1 MTLRSSATTSRKN
14 RNSRPKSPTRSSD
27 LTLVSLSESTLA
39 FLTLVAVPPRR
50 VVTDSSSS
58 SSASTSASWS
68 MSSTSS
74 SPASSSTSPRSSS
87 RASWPRRRLL
97 CAPSPSSVSR
107 GWLVMRCALP
117 PPAVP
122 CHLGSAGTPS
132 LLSSAAGATGL
143 EPATCGFG
151 DRCAT
156 NCATPLCVVA
166 TPGTVGQGLVTP
178 RPTSL
183 RVSGRNSQAGTS
195 PQGTPDRG
203 PGLGKHLLTAA
214 HSGQVEDLVPLG
226 RRPLHHGAHGQLGAL
241 VGVGYHH
248 RPGEPHLVLDD
259 RARVTGPLGHRA
271 GDEGHREH
279 AVRDHAGQ
287 PDARGDAVTPVDR
300 AEVPGRPRVPDEA
313 GTGDPVRAGGQLHG
327 AHSPRTTNIVH
338 AVTTGS
344 PSSVAM
350 SVRAVRKSLPT
361 RDVISSIVVVQ
372 TSRSPARTGRV

>member
-14 RNSRPKSPTRSSD
+14 RSSRPKIPTRSSD
-27 LTLVSLSESTLA
+27 LTRVRLSASTPA

-50 VVTDSSSS
+50 RETGSSSS
-58 SSASTSASWS
+58 SSVSTSASS
-68 MSSTSS
+68 SISSTSS
-74 SPASSSTSPRSSS
+74 SSDVSSRISSRSSST
-87 RASWPRRRLL
+87 ASLPRRRLF
-97 CAPSPSSVSR
+97 CATSPSSRVA
-107 GWLVMRCALP
+107 GWSVTP

-122 CHLGSAGTPS
+122 SHPGAAGTPS

-241 VGVGYHH
+241 VGVRYHH

-259 RARVTGPLGHRA
+259 RAGIARPLGHRA

-279 AVRDHAGQ
+279 AGRDHAGK

-300 AEVPGRPRVPDEA
+300 VEVPGRPRVPDEV

-338 AVTTGS
+338 AV
-344 PSSVAM
+344 
-350 SVRAVRKSLPT
+350 
-361 RDVISSIVVVQ
+361 
-372 TSRSPARTGRV
+372 